1 MNKVDAIRLARKEL
15 PRIVLMDM
23 MMPAMNGLEA
33 LKKIR
38 EERTTLH
45 IPVVM
50 LTSIT
55 NAETVIEALRA
66 DANDYVV
73 KPFIETTVHD
83 RVKKCMAA

>member
-1 MNKVDAIRLARKEL
+1 MRLARKEL
-15 PRIVLMDM
+15 PGMVLMDM

-33 LKKIR
+33 MRKIR

-66 DANDYVV
+66 GTNALCGQTLYRG
-73 KPFIETTVHD
+73 D
-83 RVKKCMAA
+83 RSRPR